1 MPPIVAFVRLLEK
14 RQVTIETN
22 VLSHHEEAPLAR
34 QTDKRFGRFDCQSTG
49 PCWLLHNLK
58 RTAEVQRA
66 RALLRLGDC
75 AKIALRGSAVGSCV
89 LVERRGTHWPSS
101 SVPRDPTVSR
111 NLADLASVPTEPIPL
126 SVLTG
131 FLGSGKTTF
140 LSRVLAV
147 PDLRD
152 TAVIVSE
159 FGAIALDHLLLEA
172 AVDDVLELPNGCTCC
187 AVHQGLADSFYR
199 LLRARQAIAGRPPFR
214 RIALETSGLA
224 DPGPVLYTLS
234 ADAFLEAS
242 LRLDRVVTT
251 VDAVIG
257 SETLEQYPEAAAQ
270 AAVADFLLITKTD
283 LSPVPDA
290 LVQRLASLNTT
301 APIVDASD
309 ADAGAILF
317 GGSPKAL
324 PRPRLSATV
333 AHAHGIYAL
342 SVRLQRPMTRLGFAM
357 ALGGLARDHGE
368 KLLRVKGVVEFA
380 DRPGGPAAIHAVQHA
395 LYPPRWLE
403 RWPDADRISRL
414 VFVVR
419 DLEPD
424 EILRRFAAGE
434 PARITSPAGGT

>member
-1 MPPIVAFVRLLEK
+1 
-14 RQVTIETN
+14 
-22 VLSHHEEAPLAR
+22 
-34 QTDKRFGRFDCQSTG
+34 
-49 PCWLLHNLK
+49 
-58 RTAEVQRA
+58 
-66 RALLRLGDC
+66 
-75 AKIALRGSAVGSCV
+75 
-89 LVERRGTHWPSS
+89 
-101 SVPRDPTVSR
+101 VSR
-111 NLADLASVPTEPIPL
+111 NLADLAGVPTEPIPL

-187 AVHQGLADSFYR
+187 AVRQGLADSFYR
-199 LLRARQAIAGRPPFR
+199 LLRSRQAIADRPPFR

-257 SETLEQYPEAAAQ
+257 SETLDRYPEAAAQ
-270 AAVADFLLITKTD
+270 SAVADLLLITKTD
-283 LSPVPDA
+283 LSPAPDE

-301 APIVDASD
+301 APIVDAGD
-309 ADAGAILF
+309 ADANAMLF

-324 PRPRLSATV
+324 PRPRLSAAAV
-333 AHAHGIYAL
+333 HAHGIYSL

-368 KLLRVKGVVEFA
+368 KLLRVKGLVEFA
-380 DRPGGPAAIHAVQHA
+380 DRPGGPAAIHAVQHT

-403 RWPDADRISRL
+403 RWPDADRVSRL

-434 PARITSPAGGT
+434 PACITSPAGAL